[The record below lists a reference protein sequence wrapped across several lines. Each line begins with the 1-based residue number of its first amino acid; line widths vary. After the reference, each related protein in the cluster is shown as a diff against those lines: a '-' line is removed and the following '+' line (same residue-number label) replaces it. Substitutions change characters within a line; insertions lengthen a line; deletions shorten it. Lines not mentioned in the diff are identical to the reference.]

1 MFPISS
7 SGTVRRLGRHA
18 LTWPGSGH
26 DRRRRAPNSRRAQC
40 RLALNRRRALCWQ
53 ALPTYRGKVLV
64 KVSPDAAGF
73 VNVRGGELWVW
84 AAHAR
89 MCCSG
94 SPAWMHAATEP
105 PAGLSGFSEVAADG
119 GVRIWFR
126 GVGDLLPDVLEVGLR
141 GRRRPRV
148 EAYWD
153 GCLMAMV

>member
-1 MFPISS
+1 
-7 SGTVRRLGRHA
+7 
-18 LTWPGSGH
+18 
-26 DRRRRAPNSRRAQC
+26 
-40 RLALNRRRALCWQ
+40 
-53 ALPTYRGKVLV
+53 VLV
-64 KVSPDAAGF
+64 KLSADAAGF
-73 VNVRGGELWVW
+73 VHGRGGELWVW
-84 AAHAR
+84 AAYGR

-105 PAGLSGFSEVAADG
+105 PDGLSGFRRVPAEG

-126 GVGDLLPDVLEVGLR
+126 GVGDRLPDVLEIGMR